1 MFNSLYPHTLLF
13 FQRIL
18 GPISSF
24 SLIAHKYSTALC
36 RPSLLFFQQILSVQI
51 SFCSK
56 GNNLE
61 GTLRNVM
68 GLLEFLDD
76 RLPASPSHT
85 QGFPRVASLGH

>member
-1 MFNSLYPHTLLF
+1 MFNSPNPHTLLF

-24 SLIAHKYSTALC
+24 SLINILL
-36 RPSLLFFQQILSVQI
+36 PSLALHFSFSSKILSVQI

-68 GLLEFLDD
+68 GLLQFLDD
-76 RLPASPSHT
+76 KLPASPSHT
-85 QGFPRVASLGH
+85 QGFLRVATLGH